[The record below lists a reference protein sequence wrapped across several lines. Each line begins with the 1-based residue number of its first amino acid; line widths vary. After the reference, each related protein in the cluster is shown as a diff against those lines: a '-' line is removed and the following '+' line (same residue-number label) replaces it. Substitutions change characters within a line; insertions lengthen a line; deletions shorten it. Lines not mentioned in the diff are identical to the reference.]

1 MTQPTATL
9 EGADAPDAPG
19 ALDPSGGEPQDPA
32 APRLLLFGV
41 AGRVYGCDLD
51 AVREIVPVRRATR
64 LPGAPHFVSG
74 LINLRG
80 RVVTVLDLGRH
91 FGGGSVD
98 PDAGSIVLIEHG
110 ARLVGL
116 AVDEVRDVQPL
127 RDADLDAVGG
137 EAARDGV
144 VRGLGR
150 VDGGTVV
157 VLDVRAMAAR
167 ILL

>member
-1 MTQPTATL
+1 
-9 EGADAPDAPG
+9 
-19 ALDPSGGEPQDPA
+19 
-32 APRLLLFGV
+32 
-41 AGRVYGCDLD
+41 
-51 AVREIVPVRRATR
+51 